1 MKYFITSIIIVHALI
16 AIGQP
21 GISDKEWLKTITANA
36 INKAPNRTSFLKAPS
51 GPALY
56 FTKAGDIDVPYLVY
70 VPIGY
75 DPARSQPAAVF
86 LHGAILA
93 RDSFQYKSAEIAVEP
108 IFSIAD
114 TFNTIV
120 IFPFARQ
127 DFKWA
132 GGQIQAFENIIAI
145 IKQVE
150 QDYNID
156 KKKIYIG
163 GISMGGNATF
173 WFINNK
179 PEMFAGFYTFSAM
192 PGSGGNTMKY
202 ANITTQKPLYS
213 INAKDDPVFP
223 YIDVEAAHQQHKDE
237 APGWHFSTVETGG
250 HRFIYSKGGDKY
262 VKSLLSNLLQSGIK

>member
-1 MKYFITSIIIVHALI
+1 MRTLI
-16 AIGQP
+16 AVGQP
-21 GISDKEWLKTITANA
+21 GISNKEWLKTITANA
-36 INKAPNRTSFLKAPS
+36 ISKAGDRTSFLKAPS

-56 FTKAGDIDVPYLVY
+56 FTKAGDINVPYLVY
-70 VPIGY
+70 VPRDY
-75 DPARSQPAAVF
+75 DPTHSQPAVVF

-93 RDSFQYKSAEIAVEP
+93 RDSFQYKSPEIAIEP

-132 GGQIQAFENIIAI
+132 GGQSQAYENIITI
-145 IKQVE
+145 IQQVE
-150 QDYNID
+150 QYYNID

-192 PGSGGNTMKY
+192 PGSGSSTMKY
-202 ANITTQKPLYS
+202 TNITAQKPLYS

-223 YIDVEAAHQQHKDE
+223 YTDVEAAHQHHRDE
-237 APGWHFSTVETGG
+237 APGWSFTTVETGG
-250 HRFIYSKGGDKY
+250 HRFIYSKGGEKY
-262 VKSLLSNLLQSGIK
+262 VKSLIGNLLQAGIK